1 MGSEQNRQ
9 HCNSKFRKWQHPN
22 PGHQVLF
29 TLFHQPTL
37 SFKSTIFSK
46 LPKIV
51 ITLYSELHRHKVLSW
66 KLSLEEE
73 AFPLIPDNSSC
84 EENGYWHDDDF
95 HWFWTKSTTKT
106 IKFAVCVVMQ
116 CLHSIYPGVFNS
128 QTIWMIWL
136 FMQWEKYPRCCYICC
151 NRYSVKRV
159 FY

>member
-9 HCNSKFRKWQHPN
+9 HCNSKCRKWQHPN

-73 AFPLIPDNSSC
+73 AFPLIPDNHVRRMGIDMMMTSIDFGPKVLLRRSSLPC
-84 EENGYWHDDDF
+84 VLWCSVYIQFTPVSLIVKPFE
-95 HWFWTKSTTKT
+95 WFDYLCNEKN
-106 IKFAVCVVMQ
+106 I
-116 CLHSIYPGVFNS
+116 PGVVIFVA
-128 QTIWMIWL
+128 TDI
-136 FMQWEKYPRCCYICC
+136 
-151 NRYSVKRV
+151 V
-159 FY
+159 